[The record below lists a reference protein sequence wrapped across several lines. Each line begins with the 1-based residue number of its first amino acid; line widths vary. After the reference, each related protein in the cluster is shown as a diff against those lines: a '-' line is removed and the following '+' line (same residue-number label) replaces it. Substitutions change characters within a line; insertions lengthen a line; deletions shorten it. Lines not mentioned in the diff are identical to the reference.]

1 MGLSRPFYSIFNS
14 QDTALILF
22 AAKRSVPFFLLLF
35 PAGGNILQITIHQAS
50 GQTGTSLLLA
60 ALRSFLLPP
69 VLLFVLPAL
78 AGPEALWCCQGLA
91 EIGTALAALGIGR
104 GLAVRKAEK

>member
-1 MGLSRPFYSIFNS
+1 MGLSRPFYSIFNAE
-14 QDTALILF
+14 DTALILF

-35 PAGGNILQITIHQAS
+35 PAGCSILQITIHQAA
-50 GQTGTSLLLA
+50 GQTGKSLLLA

-78 AGPEALWCCQGLA
+78 AGPEALWYCQGLA
-91 EIGTALAALGIGR
+91 EIGTALAA
-104 GLAVRKAEK
+104 VRISSGKRRRA